1 METKQGL
8 KCTVCKAGLALDTSL
23 VHSALMSVS
32 YRQVCRR
39 DVWRILRLLH
49 RSHMN
54 LLCSEMYAE
63 HVGSIL
69 RYFEKR
75 HAIGRSLTT
84 ESLTQAVMLRTIRL
98 TGGMECMAF
107 VKAALK
113 EHFGSNPLHYF
124 VTTRTRKRKARADE
138 ASGIEL
144 LGVSPTLQR
153 LRRVPWIID
162 GLMT

>member
-1 METKQGL
+1 METAIS
-8 KCTVCKAGLALDTSL
+8 CK
-23 VHSALMSVS
+23 
-32 YRQVCRR
+32 
-39 DVWRILRLLH
+39 
-49 RSHMN
+49 
-54 LLCSEMYAE
+54 E
-63 HVGSIL
+63 HE
-69 RYFEKR
+69 R
-75 HAIGRSLTT
+75 T

-113 EHFGSNPLHYF
+113 EHFGSNPLHFF